1 VVAVTANA
9 MTRDIER
16 GLAAGFTDYL
26 TKPLDI
32 GRFHKIVDAC
42 LNKPAAQPHIP
53 PLDDR

>member
-32 GRFHKIVDAC
+32 GRFHKIVDA
-42 LNKPAAQPHIP
+42 LLKSPAR
-53 PLDDR
+53 DS